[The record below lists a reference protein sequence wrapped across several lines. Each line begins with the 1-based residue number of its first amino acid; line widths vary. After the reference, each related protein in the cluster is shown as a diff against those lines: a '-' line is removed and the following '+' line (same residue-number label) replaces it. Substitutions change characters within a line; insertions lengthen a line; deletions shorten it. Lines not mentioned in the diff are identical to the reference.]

1 MLGECEPPKKKE
13 KKKVPEPEEEIEAV
27 EESEDK
33 GEDPALDSLRQAI
46 AFQQAKT
53 EEEQNKWEPDTGGP
67 STSGDSRHSRIRR
80 VSTSVMRKSLVVK
93 VVFVT
98 EIFLK

>member
-1 MLGECEPPKKKE
+1 MWTSKTD
-13 KKKVPEPEEEIEAV
+13 KKKVPEPEEIEAV
-27 EESEDK
+27 EESEHK
-33 GEDPALDSLRQAI
+33 GDPALDSLSQTT